1 MKSTDLLPHHGCF
14 KKGCCDEFSLQ
25 KANMPELTLY
35 YLNQGSL
42 SYKNDEKI
50 FYFDN
55 YILDQ
60 IVPLVNLPSNLSTYE
75 LKPDEVKILISK
87 YNASTGQFLGIV
99 GTVGQLIAG
108 VIRVRYFS
116 IMGTLRKKSK
126 VLYSTHKIKIP
137 NSFRGGMFTCH
148 KQLYEKGELLT
159 DFSRI
164 YYFISPTTDRTEIVN
179 RHMGHV
185 YLKPIDIA
193 EGEFG
198 EGLNPSML
206 DEIDHPE

>member
-1 MKSTDLLPHHGCF
+1 MVMVSFFFLSSDWLSVVSFLWSCWFRSVFLFFCALGKDSNEQNRSSIDLTFSQAVKESSKITMTKNYVGGDLLEASITAEKKLSPKWKSRDLLPHHGCF

-60 IVPLVNLPSNLSTYE
+60 IVPLANLPSNLSTYE

-87 YNASTGQFLGIV
+87 YNVSTG
-99 GTVGQLIAG
+99 
-108 VIRVRYFS
+108 
-116 IMGTLRKKSK
+116 
-126 VLYSTHKIKIP
+126 
-137 NSFRGGMFTCH
+137 
-148 KQLYEKGELLT
+148 
-159 DFSRI
+159 
-164 YYFISPTTDRTEIVN
+164 
-179 RHMGHV
+179 
-185 YLKPIDIA
+185 
-193 EGEFG
+193 
-198 EGLNPSML
+198 
-206 DEIDHPE
+206 